1 MISLF
6 LFTLDYIY
14 LYLLII
20 LSNIY
25 ESSQKKWGVHSKHDP
40 NDVFFDL
47 RQLQNLDLWRQQDRF
62 AELEVTREPVPT
74 AEDRGLPR
82 RDWWNS
88 NRTNGKITIF
98 NGKITMFNGKMTIIA
113 GVYPLVMTNIAM
125 V

>member
-1 MISLF
+1 M
-6 LFTLDYIY
+6 
-14 LYLLII
+14 
-20 LSNIY
+20 
-25 ESSQKKWGVHSKHDP
+25 
-40 NDVFFDL
+40 FFDL

-98 NGKITMFNGKMTIIA
+98 YGKITIFNGKITMFNGKMTIMA
-113 GVYPLVMTNIAM
+113 GEITLWF
-125 V
+125 